1 MKGTEPYDECPI
13 HTGTGLLTRLGGLFG
28 GGSGPAPVAESASPL
43 PEHDVPAPAAT
54 ATAEASAAP
63 EARAEKGDEPKKKR
77 GFWGRIFG
85 SKKNPPA
92 ADRPDGER
100 PRAIRS

>member
-13 HTGTGLLTRLGGLFG
+13 HSGAGLLTRLGGLFG
-28 GGSGPAPVAESASPL
+28 GGSGPAPVAENASPL
-43 PEHDVPAPAAT
+43 PEREVPPPAAT
-54 ATAEASAAP
+54 ATAEAPAA
-63 EARAEKGDEPKKKR
+63 AAASAEKDDEPKKKR

-92 ADRPDGER
+92 ADRPDDER
-100 PRAIRS
+100 KDPR